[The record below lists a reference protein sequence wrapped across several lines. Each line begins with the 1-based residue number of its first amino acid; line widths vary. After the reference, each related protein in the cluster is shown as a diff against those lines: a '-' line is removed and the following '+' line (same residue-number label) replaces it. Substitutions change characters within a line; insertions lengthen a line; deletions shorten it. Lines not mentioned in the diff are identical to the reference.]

1 MKSKKFQ
8 PVVSRR
14 SVGGVRDRADV
25 KRAPL
30 VVHSFRLKPRNE
42 IEKLF
47 LVQKPGMVVQAVVAI
62 PLVIRGHLHEV
73 QLLHR
78 FTSLAVTLQLLVDTT
93 LMLSL

>member
-47 LVQKPGMVVQAVVAI
+47 LVQKPGVVVQAVVAI